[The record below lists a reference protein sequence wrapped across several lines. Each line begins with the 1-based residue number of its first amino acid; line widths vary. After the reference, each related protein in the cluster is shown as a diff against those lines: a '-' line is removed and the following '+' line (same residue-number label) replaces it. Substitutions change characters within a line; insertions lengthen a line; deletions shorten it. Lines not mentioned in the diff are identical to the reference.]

1 MSEISGSC
9 QKGLRSQLADAPIGQ
24 RRDHL
29 NMNQDNCNAVGFSLL
44 VQIDILE
51 KTLLVPLENAKEAT
65 HFEN

>member
-9 QKGLRSQLADAPIGQ
+9 HKGLRSQLADAPIGQ
-24 RRDHL
+24 RDHL
-29 NMNQDNCNAVGFSLL
+29 NMNQDNCNAAGFSLL

-51 KTLLVPLENAKEAT
+51 KTLLVPLEKAKEPI